1 MCRYCNGH
9 RNRDAG
15 ERAGE
20 APVSPKVAARLRLAA
35 VLLIALL
42 LQTTIVPDVRIFGAC
57 PDLMLLCAI
66 CAGLVAGAEVGGLVG
81 FSAGLLIDLFLHTTP
96 LGLSALS
103 YCLIGYAVGTVR
115 RTFLQEGWLLAPA
128 TALVA
133 SAAGVV
139 TFVITGVM
147 VGQSQLTRIGPL
159 AISETAMLVG
169 VMNAIVA
176 APISR
181 VLGWATGSLSRTAQ
195 SASALSTQH
204 LR

>member
-1 MCRYCNGH
+1 M
-9 RNRDAG
+9 
-15 ERAGE
+15 
-20 APVSPKVAARLRLAA
+20 SPTAVARIRLAT
-35 VLLIALL
+35 VLLVALL
-42 LQTTIVPDVRIFGAC
+42 LQTTIVPDVRLAGAC
-57 PDLMLLCAI
+57 PDLMLLCAV
-66 CAGLVAGAEVGGLVG
+66 CGGLVAGAEVGGLVG

-147 VGQSQLTRIGPL
+147 VGQSQLTRTGPL
-159 AISETAMLVG
+159 AIFETAMIVG
-169 VMNAIVA
+169 VMNAVVA
-176 APISR
+176 APVSR
-181 VLGWATGSLSRTAQ
+181 VLDWAAGGLSRPTQ
-195 SASALSTQH
+195 STSVLSTQH